1 MHWLTLLVLYILPQN
16 KEDTSVS
23 RRGVP
28 YSEGQLVIADAET
41 LAPGWPRATV
51 GRGGSRTRLDS
62 DPVACHSDSSPTA
75 HDTRDKEPSTT
86 IGEIH

>member
-1 MHWLTLLVLYILPQN
+1 MYLIQRQV
-16 KEDTSVS
+16 
-23 RRGVP
+23 
-28 YSEGQLVIADAET
+28 VIADAET

-86 IGEIH
+86 IGKIH